1 MRIAA
6 FCARRPVLTVMV
18 TLIGVL
24 IGLNALDR
32 LPIDLMP
39 EVDYPSLRIS
49 AQYEGAGP
57 AEVESQVVEP
67 IEDAVAAVAGVERL
81 ESVSAEGQGD
91 VTLSLA
97 WGTDLDATANDIR
110 ERIDRIMPQL
120 PDEVERPRLRMFD
133 MSDRPVMVIGM
144 ASDLDPVEL
153 RRLAEDRVQDRLERI
168 PGVGAADVWGGLERE
183 IEVAV
188 DRGRLQASGLALED
202 VRDALREADFE
213 VAAGVREDGRQE
225 RGLRVPGRITDLDEL
240 GDIVIGRDDDGGRLR
255 LAHVA
260 EVRDTHERETR
271 RIRIDGEP
279 GIRLG
284 VRARTDAN
292 TVAVA
297 RELRDELELL
307 QREMPQLGL
316 VVVRDTAV
324 YIERSMQNL
333 GRAILYGTGLALLVL
348 LAFLRDARAA
358 AVAAV
363 AIPVSL
369 ITTFALIYFAGFT
382 LNLMTVGGMALGVG
396 LMVDNAIVVLESILA
411 RRERGLPAY
420 RAAVEGTTEV
430 APAVTA
436 STLTTLAIFVPLIF
450 LEGLAGALFTQLA
463 WVVGFSLA
471 ASLLVAFTVVPML
484 AARLP
489 QRQRSRRPPWY
500 RALEGGYR
508 RLLAGALRRRPAV
521 LGVTVAAVAL
531 AVVLLPRLGTEMM
544 PATDEGDIRISFEW
558 QPGASLAFMD
568 ERMQQ
573 LEQRVLERVPEV
585 ANWDSSTGTGGF
597 RAGGGH
603 TSRLDLALVPV
614 GERDRSS
621 AAVARELRQALEGQ
635 VPGAEVRVRDRG
647 TRMMRGV
654 GGAGDEEL
662 SISVHGFQR
671 ETLDR
676 LAEAVEQRIE
686 PIPGVTDVS
695 FAMDDAAPEERLVVD
710 RARAADMNVSVS
722 RVADTIEAA
731 VAGAR
736 AGLFRD
742 GGEEVAIRVRLAE
755 GRTIEMGELLDVTVP
770 SRDGELVALRNLVEV
785 TEGESPLTIERRDRQ
800 RVTTVDANVAD
811 RDLGS
816 VVADVR
822 DELAE
827 MPFPQGYGWWIGG
840 EYEEQAE
847 MMRQLTLTL
856 VLAVALVYMVMAS
869 LYESLRNPLVV
880 MATVPLAGVGVVGL
894 LWASGTT
901 LNAQSFIGAILV
913 VGVVVNNSILI
924 VDRANRS
931 LTAGIPPRQAALLAG
946 RRRLRPV
953 LMTALTTALALL
965 PLALGLGEGAEAQAP
980 MARAVIGGLATGT
993 LVTLLVI
1000 PVVFTL
1006 FHSLRRRRVAAS

>member
-6 FCARRPVLTVMV
+6 FCVRRPVLTVMV

-49 AQYEGAGP
+49 AQYEGASP

-67 IEDAVAAVAGVERL
+67 IEDAVAAVAGIERL

-91 VTLSLA
+91 VSLSFA
-97 WGTDLDATANDIR
+97 WGTDLEATANDLR
-110 ERIDRIMPQL
+110 ERIDRILPQL

-144 ASDLDPVEL
+144 ASDLDPLEL

-183 IEVAV
+183 IEIAV
-188 DRGRLQASGLALED
+188 DRGRLQASGLSLAD
-202 VRDALREADFE
+202 VREALREADFE
-213 VAAGVREDGRQE
+213 VAAGVREEGRRE
-225 RGLRVPGRITDLDEL
+225 LGLRVPGRITDLEEL
-240 GDIVIGRDDDGGRLR
+240 GDIVIGRDDAGGRLR

-297 RELRDELELL
+297 KALRDELDRLR
-307 QREMPQLGL
+307 QEMPQLGL
-316 VVVRDTAV
+316 VVVWDTAV
-324 YIERSMQNL
+324 YIERSMANL
-333 GRAILYGTGLALLVL
+333 GRAIVYGSALALLVL
-348 LAFLRDARAA
+348 FAFLRDVRAA

-369 ITTFALIYFAGFT
+369 VTTFALIYFAGFT
-382 LNLMTVGGMALGVG
+382 LNLMTVGGLALGVG
-396 LMVDNAIVVLESILA
+396 LMVDNAIVVFEAILT
-411 RRERGLPAY
+411 RRERGMPTY
-420 RAAVEGTTEV
+420 RAAVEGTAEV

-450 LEGLAGALFTQLA
+450 LEGLAGALFMQLA

-489 QRQRSRRPPWY
+489 AQQRSRRPPWY
-500 RALEGGYR
+500 RSLEGGYR
-508 RLLAGALRRRPAV
+508 RLLAGALHRRPAV
-521 LGVTVAAVAL
+521 LSVTVAAVVL
-531 AVVLLPRLGTEMM
+531 AVVLMPRLGTEMM
-544 PATDEGDIRISFEW
+544 PATDEGDIRISFDW

-568 ERMQQ
+568 ERMQH
-573 LEQRVLERVPEV
+573 LEEAVLAMVPEV

-603 TSRLDLALVPV
+603 TSRLDLSLVPA
-614 GERDRSS
+614 GERERSS
-621 AAVARELRQALEGQ
+621 AAVARALRQAIEGQ
-635 VPGAEVRVRDRG
+635 VPGAEVRVRERS
-647 TRMMRGV
+647 TRIMRGA
-654 GGAGDEEL
+654 GGMGDEAL
-662 SISVHGFQR
+662 SISVHGYQR
-671 ETLDR
+671 ETLNR
-676 LAEAVEQRIE
+676 LAEEVQQRIE

-710 RARAADMNVSVS
+710 RARAADLNVSAS
-722 RVADTIEAA
+722 RVAETIEAA
-731 VAGAR
+731 VAGAQ
-736 AGLFRD
+736 AGLYRD

-755 GRTIEMGELLDVTVP
+755 GRAIELEELLDATVP

-785 TEGESPLTIERRDRQ
+785 AEGESPLTIERRDRQ

-822 DELAE
+822 AELAK
-827 MPFPQGYGWWIGG
+827 MPLPQGYGWWIGG

-856 VLAVALVYMVMAS
+856 LLAVALVYMVMAS

-894 LWASGTT
+894 LWATGTT
-901 LNAQSFIGAILV
+901 INAQSFIGAILI
-913 VGVVVNNSILI
+913 VGLVVNNSILV

-931 LTAGIPPRQAALLAG
+931 LTAGIPPRQAALIAG

-953 LMTALTTALALL
+953 LMTSLTTALALL

-980 MARAVIGGLATGT
+980 MARAVIGGLVSGT
-993 LVTLLVI
+993 LVTLVVI
-1000 PVVFTL
+1000 PLVFTL
-1006 FHSLRRRRVAAS
+1006 FHTRRRRRLEAV